1 MLNVRDYQTRVN
13 GILNKPLLVID
24 GISGPATRAG
34 IKKAMKAK
42 RVRRKQ
48 DLFDRGIKGIIF
60 HWTAGSKG
68 IIEMERKAY
77 NFLFDN
83 DGNTY
88 DGSSTVAEQ
97 AMYDWRK
104 GIGASHTRSMNSG
117 WLGLSLDAM
126 AGAAQANPVKWGKNP
141 ITWTGIDAMLEHAM
155 DICEE
160 YSIPV
165 SKWTTLSHAEVQP
178 TLGVRQKNKWD
189 YVILPGETN
198 AFQDPVKVGDKLRKR
213 MLRKFG

>member
-1 MLNVRDYQTRVN
+1 ML
-13 GILNKPLLVID
+13 L
-24 GISGPATRAG
+24 
-34 IKKAMKAK
+34 
-42 RVRRKQ
+42 
-48 DLFDRGIKGIIF
+48 
-60 HWTAGSKG
+60 
-68 IIEMERKAY
+68 
-77 NFLFDN
+77 
-83 DGNTY
+83 
-88 DGSSTVAEQ
+88 
-97 AMYDWRK
+97 
-104 GIGASHTRSMNSG
+104 
-117 WLGLSLDAM
+117 